1 MERVYPFRELPRLPL
16 LSLLSSYCLVRMI
29 STDLIADCLDRSA
42 RLLGPT
48 LVCVASI
55 IIGFCTYVFF
65 GVCSQ
70 FYTSFMTWAFLSSVG
85 IFMLFNSLFNY
96 YKAVRT
102 SAGIPPLAAEAAE
115 AEIDFSSLLGKRLRQ
130 YEGLPEDEEVRTGNQ
145 VGTKV
150 CKKCQRLRPPRT
162 HHCSVCRHCI
172 LRYDHHCMQPL
183 FIFLKTRRSMDIQLC
198 WYG

>member
-1 MERVYPFRELPRLPL
+1 MTHSDL
-16 LSLLSSYCLVRMI
+16 L
-29 STDLIADCLDRSA
+29 ADCLDRSA

-70 FYTSFMTWAFLSSVG
+70 FYNSLMTWAFLSSVG
-85 IFMLFNSLFNY
+85 MFMLFNALFNY

-102 SAGIPPLAAEAAE
+102 SAGIPPLAAEASE

-130 YEGLPEDEEVRTGNQ
+130 YERLPEDDEVRTVNH

-162 HHCSVCRHCI
+162 HHCSVCRNCI
-172 LRYDHHCMQPL
+172 LRYDHHCMEHRSS
-183 FIFLKTRRSMDIQLC
+183 FLNIRRSMDIQLC